1 MLMTVTVL
9 KNVRTTTTFHPAT
22 DGLQK
27 NPSPSE
33 KVMIYQKNRK
43 QSHSEMKKAQYPSQ
57 TLKPA
62 AAHPFI
68 QMTKHQGRVS
78 SADLVELPAPS
89 LSTPSTWMLQ
99 DSR

>member
-9 KNVRTTTTFHPAT
+9 KNVRATTTFHPAT
-22 DGLQK
+22 DGPHK

-33 KVMIYQKNRK
+33 KVMIYQNNRK
-43 QSHSEMKKAQYPSQ
+43 NSEMKKAQYPSQ

-78 SADLVELPAPS
+78 IADLVELPAPS